1 MPRLLLLL
9 PATTYRAEAF
19 LEAAHRLK
27 LDVTV
32 ASDEAILQHLRQY
45 QDFLPLRL
53 HDLEDSVRT
62 VTAFSRQ
69 HPVDVVI
76 GVDDRTAVLAARI
89 AAALGLPHNSAE
101 SVEAAHNK
109 HRMRQLL
116 HEQEVPVPRFA
127 VWGLDADPVA
137 LAGTISFPCVVK
149 PLILSASCGVIRANN
164 AEEFVTAFERAAA
177 LLRQLGLAATED
189 AGRQL
194 LVEEF
199 VPGREVAVEGLL
211 TNGELHALALFDKP
225 DPLDGPFF
233 EETIYVTPSRLL
245 ASLQSEIASW
255 AGRAAR
261 ALGLREGPVHGEF
274 RINDR
279 GVWVIELAA
288 RSIGGRCS
296 QTLRFAAGLS
306 LEELILR
313 HAFRMELPALER
325 VGQAAGVMM
334 LPIPYGGIFSGV
346 RGLAAARAVP
356 GIEALE
362 ITAVPGE
369 PLVPLPEGTRYLG
382 FMIARGDTPERVEAA
397 LREAHRH
404 LDVVVNAAPADAP
417 RDQVPGT
424 GRRVVRF

>member
-53 HDLEDSVRT
+53 HDFEDSVRT
-62 VTAFSRQ
+62 VAAFSRQ

-233 EETIYVTPSRLL
+233 EETIYVTPSRLS

-288 RSIGGRCS
+288 
-296 QTLRFAAGLS
+296 
-306 LEELILR
+306 
-313 HAFRMELPALER
+313 
-325 VGQAAGVMM
+325 
-334 LPIPYGGIFSGV
+334 
-346 RGLAAARAVP
+346 LAAYALDVEEIYVP
-356 GIEALE
+356 G
-362 ITAVPGE
+362 G

-404 LDVVVNAAPADAP
+404 LDVVVSAAPAGVLGDP
-417 RDQVPGT
+417 VPGT
-424 GRRVVRF
+424 GRRGVRF